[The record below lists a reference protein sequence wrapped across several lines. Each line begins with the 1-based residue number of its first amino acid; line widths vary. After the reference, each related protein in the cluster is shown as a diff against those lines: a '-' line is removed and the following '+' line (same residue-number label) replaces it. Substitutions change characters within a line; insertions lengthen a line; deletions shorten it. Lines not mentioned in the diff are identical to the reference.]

1 MDRVNII
8 DVGELLVNSILV
20 STIITMLLWIGVR

>member
-1 MDRVNII
+1 MDRVNIF

-20 STIITMLLWIGVR
+20 AAIITMLLWIVVR